1 MRDEKGAQ
9 NLLQREAT
17 KRGTGHK
24 KRERGNKRHAAQQ
37 GVVGGSWQRC
47 PTPVPW
53 LLYIFLDRG
62 QDLERARS
70 SAALNPRRV
79 VHVFSADGPWA
90 TGGGLLRADFCRPA
104 SFLCVEGVQG
114 CHCFS
119 WELSLACR
127 APGTRAKC
135 LHSKVL
141 KRRAN
146 LVLVLVRGST
156 SDRLQLTSSAWS

>member
-1 MRDEKGAQ
+1 M
-9 NLLQREAT
+9 
-17 KRGTGHK
+17 
-24 KRERGNKRHAAQQ
+24 
-37 GVVGGSWQRC
+37 QRC

-62 QDLERARS
+62 QDLERAKS
-70 SAALNPRRV
+70 SAAINLRRI

-90 TGGGLLRADFCRPA
+90 TGRGLLRADFCRSA
-104 SFLCVEGVQG
+104 LFFCVEGVQG

-135 LHSKVL
+135 MHSKVL
-141 KRRAN
+141 KICTN
-146 LVLVLVRGST
+146 VVLVLVRGST
-156 SDRLQLTSSAWS
+156 SALLTRFPAICSARTRHNGSQLKAVATV

>member
-1 MRDEKGAQ
+1 M
-9 NLLQREAT
+9 
-17 KRGTGHK
+17 
-24 KRERGNKRHAAQQ
+24 
-37 GVVGGSWQRC
+37 QRC

-62 QDLERARS
+62 QDLERAKS
-70 SAALNPRRV
+70 SAAINLRRI

-90 TGGGLLRADFCRPA
+90 TGRGLLRADFCRPA
-104 SFLCVEGVQG
+104 LFFCVEGVQG

-135 LHSKVL
+135 MHSKVL
-141 KRRAN
+141 KICTN
-146 LVLVLVRGST
+146 VVLVLVRGST
-156 SDRLQLTSSAWS
+156 SAYYLISLSHYRTPNLGQLSQRAPAAAVAR

>member
-1 MRDEKGAQ
+1 MR
-9 NLLQREAT
+9 
-17 KRGTGHK
+17 
-24 KRERGNKRHAAQQ
+24 
-37 GVVGGSWQRC
+37 RC
-47 PTPVPW
+47 TTPAPW
-53 LLYIFLDRG
+53 LLYIFPDRG

-70 SAALNPRRV
+70 SAALNLWRV

-104 SFLCVEGVQG
+104 SFFCVEGVQG

-141 KRRAN
+141 KNCTYVALLHPRKWRTRAPVFN
-146 LVLVLVRGST
+146 RGSGGGARGCGFEERVGVHART
-156 SDRLQLTSSAWS
+156 GWVRFT

>member
-1 MRDEKGAQ
+1 M
-9 NLLQREAT
+9 
-17 KRGTGHK
+17 
-24 KRERGNKRHAAQQ
+24 
-37 GVVGGSWQRC
+37 WRC

-53 LLYIFLDRG
+53 LLYNFPDRG

-70 SAALNPRRV
+70 SAALNLWRV

-104 SFLCVEGVQG
+104 SFFCVEGVQG

-127 APGTRAKC
+127 APGMRAKC
-135 LHSKVL
+135 MHSKVL
-141 KRRAN
+141 KICTN
-146 LVLVLVRGST
+146 VVLVLVRGST
-156 SDRLQLTSSAWS
+156 RVYAKFGFINKHTPKTGFINKHTPRSGKFFHRKRALSINIPSVADFFYR

>member
-1 MRDEKGAQ
+1 M
-9 NLLQREAT
+9 
-17 KRGTGHK
+17 
-24 KRERGNKRHAAQQ
+24 
-37 GVVGGSWQRC
+37 QRC

-53 LLYIFLDRG
+53 LLYNFLDRG
-62 QDLERARS
+62 QDLERAKS
-70 SAALNPRRV
+70 SAALNLRRV

-104 SFLCVEGVQG
+104 SFFCVEGVQG

-141 KRRAN
+141 KKSTN
-146 LVLVLVRGST
+146 LVLVVVRGST
-156 SDRLQLTSSAWS
+156 SSKQVFSKINTAHNFALPKRTVPLLLM

>member
-1 MRDEKGAQ
+1 M
-9 NLLQREAT
+9 
-17 KRGTGHK
+17 
-24 KRERGNKRHAAQQ
+24 
-37 GVVGGSWQRC
+37 QRC

-70 SAALNPRRV
+70 SAALNLRRV

-90 TGGGLLRADFCRPA
+90 TGRGLLRADFCRSA
-104 SFLCVEGVQG
+104 LFFCVEGAQG

-127 APGTRAKC
+127 APGMRAKC
-135 LHSKVL
+135 MHSKVL
-141 KRRAN
+141 KICTN
-146 LVLVLVRGST
+146 VVLVLVRGST
-156 SDRLQLTSSAWS
+156 RLLLTWLGWSGWQSPKVVSGFFNLGHIDSLGHNGVQLKVIKCTRVVPSSTFAA

>member
-1 MRDEKGAQ
+1 MR
-9 NLLQREAT
+9 
-17 KRGTGHK
+17 
-24 KRERGNKRHAAQQ
+24 
-37 GVVGGSWQRC
+37 RC
-47 PTPVPW
+47 TTPAPW
-53 LLYIFLDRG
+53 LLYIFPDRG

-70 SAALNPRRV
+70 SAALNLWRV
-79 VHVFSADGPWA
+79 VHVFSAVGPWA

-104 SFLCVEGVQG
+104 SFFCVEGVQG

-141 KRRAN
+141 KKSTN
-146 LVLVLVRGST
+146 LVLVVVRGST
-156 SDRLQLTSSAWS
+156 RKVARRGYLYLGGDFLIFKKVARWLRLQLSFFLRR

>member
-1 MRDEKGAQ
+1 MR
-9 NLLQREAT
+9 
-17 KRGTGHK
+17 
-24 KRERGNKRHAAQQ
+24 
-37 GVVGGSWQRC
+37 RC
-47 PTPVPW
+47 PTPAPW
-53 LLYIFLDRG
+53 LLYIFPDRG

-70 SAALNPRRV
+70 SAALNLWRV

-104 SFLCVEGVQG
+104 SFFCVEGVQG

-135 LHSKVL
+135 MHSKVL
-141 KRRAN
+141 KICTN
-146 LVLVLVRGST
+146 VVLVLVRGST
-156 SDRLQLTSSAWS
+156 RSMLRARATWGAAPRGCCEDRASNKCNIDSFCSTQTFPHDPQN